1 MPNLSNAK
9 KALRQ
14 SSARGLKNNVLREE
28 IGSMRRQFRKLV
40 EEKNI
45 KGAEEMMPTLQRK
58 LDKLVTKNIFKKN
71 KVSRIKSRLVK
82 MIQRAK

>member
-14 SSARGLKNNVLREE
+14 SVARGAKNTILREE
-28 IGSMRRQFRKLV
+28 ISSMRRQFRKLL
-40 EEKNI
+40 EEKNV
-45 KGAEEMMPTLQRK
+45 KAAEEMMPSIQKK
-58 LDKLVTKNIFKKN
+58 LDKSVVKNIFKKN
-71 KVSRIKSRLVK
+71 KVARIKSRLVK